1 MKHVLITGGSRGIGA
16 AAVRAFCGVGC
27 AVTFFYEKSHAQAAA
42 LAEPTGACAVCCD
55 GADAEAVQRAFRT
68 LAPVDVLVNNAG
80 IAHYGLI

>member
-42 LAEPTGACAVCCD
+42 LAEQNGACAVCCD
-55 GADAEAVQRAFRT
+55 VADAEPYSEPSGRWLLWMCWSITRASRT
-68 LAPVDVLVNNAG
+68 TG
-80 IAHYGLI
+80 